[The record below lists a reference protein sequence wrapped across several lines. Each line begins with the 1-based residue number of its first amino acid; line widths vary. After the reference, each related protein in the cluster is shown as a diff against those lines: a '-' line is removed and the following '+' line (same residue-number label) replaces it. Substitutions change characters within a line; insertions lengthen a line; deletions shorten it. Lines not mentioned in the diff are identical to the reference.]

1 MSARLTNP
9 QAANEHN
16 VAIQTTTKSVHEETV
31 AIVDAQMKQMDVQLQ
46 ALDDILTRVKTQNSL
61 HHEAHVQS
69 LDGLAVAVHQ
79 SYTNIGAHLTES
91 SARAQ
96 QLEQDVLQR
105 SSVLGASLQPLQAGV
120 HAPLADLRAGISS
133 SKLTDYTATGATPHK
148 LQYQLPAS
156 LPRTAEHEVLLS
168 KFRGDD
174 TSSARSSTTP
184 KTSPIKTAVFADNAP
199 DVPLHDSI
207 PAPTHEP
214 SDPPR
219 KLPRPESASGGLK
232 EVDVNV
238 AASSIAFASAAA
250 ASHSHN
256 ADAAKSGGKEPSY
269 QRPLKRQN
277 TGIGSVRMH
286 NSAGSEKDLGA
297 SVGLG
302 SKLPKKAV
310 AEGRENMPF
319 GGAGASLGGR
329 EGRNLRSRNS

>member
-1 MSARLTNP
+1 
-9 QAANEHN
+9 
-16 VAIQTTTKSVHEETV
+16 
-31 AIVDAQMKQMDVQLQ
+31 MKQMDVQLL

-69 LDGLAVAVHQ
+69 LDGLALAVHQ

-105 SSVLGASLQPLQAGV
+105 SAALGASLEPLQVGV
-120 HAPLADLRAGISS
+120 HAPLADLRTGMSEA
-133 SKLTDYTATGATPHK
+133 KLTDYTATGATPHK
-148 LQYQLPAS
+148 LQYQLPS
-156 LPRTAEHEVLLS
+156 TLPRTAEHEVLLA
-168 KFRGDD
+168 KFRGEDA
-174 TSSARSSTTP
+174 SSGSARASTTP
-184 KTSPIKTAVFADNAP
+184 KTSPVKTAVFADNATEVGMVGQ
-199 DVPLHDSI
+199 DAT
-207 PAPTHEP
+207 PAAES
-214 SDPPR
+214 SDAPR
-219 KLPRPESASGGLK
+219 KIERSRPESASGGGGGGLK

-238 AASSIAFASAAA
+238 AASGMLSATSIT
-250 ASHSHN
+250 HSS
-256 ADAAKSGGKEPSY
+256 DPSLKQGGGKEPSY

-277 TGIGSVRMH
+277 TGSIRMH

-310 AEGRENMPF
+310 AEGRENVPF
-319 GGAGASLGGR
+319 GASVGGR